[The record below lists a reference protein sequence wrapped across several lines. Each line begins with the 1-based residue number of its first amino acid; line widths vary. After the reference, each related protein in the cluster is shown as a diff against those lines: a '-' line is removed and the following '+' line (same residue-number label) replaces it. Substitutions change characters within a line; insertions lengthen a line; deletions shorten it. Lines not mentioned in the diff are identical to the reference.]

1 MPNFIVDNKVLVREW
16 NYKKNKD
23 IDINKITSGSHK
35 KVWWICSKHHEWEAD
50 VSSRY
55 KGHGCPY
62 CNNLKALAGYN
73 DLATINPKLAK
84 EWNYEKNGNL
94 KPSDVLP
101 GSHKKVWWIC
111 SKGHEWDAVIN
122 NRTNGYNK
130 CPFCKD
136 EK

>member
-1 MPNFIVDNKVLVREW
+1 MPNYIVDNKALVREW

-55 KGHGCPY
+55 KGHSCPY
-62 CNNLKALAGYN
+62 CNNLRALAGYN
-73 DLATINPKLAK
+73 DLATLNPNLAK
-84 EWNYEKNGNL
+84 EWKYEKNGIL

-101 GSHKKVWWIC
+101 GSYKKVWWKC
-111 SKGHEWDAVIN
+111 KNGHE
-122 NRTNGYNK
+122 
-130 CPFCKD
+130 
-136 EK
+136 